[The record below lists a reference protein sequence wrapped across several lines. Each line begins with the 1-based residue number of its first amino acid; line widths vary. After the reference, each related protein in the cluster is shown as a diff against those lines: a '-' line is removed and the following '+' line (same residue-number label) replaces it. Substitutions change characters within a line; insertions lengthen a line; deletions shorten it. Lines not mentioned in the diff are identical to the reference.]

1 MEFLEDKT
9 ITDKIIE
16 KLNRSFEQ
24 IQLIISEMKT
34 SQKILSDKIT
44 QFKTMYT
51 ELVKMN
57 QTKIFIFCL
66 DSLYFQ
72 YKSSFMD
79 LEAMENNRKFIMNRM
94 YCDYYKLYH
103 IIVSELND
111 KKILQIELKTYPQY
125 KDLDVLYEYKNE
137 SIQHIHSDIL
147 LILHKLY
154 EKYKNNQMGVQEHID
169 SKKSVL
175 SISNFLNTLKFENG
189 LLENQIM
196 LYINY
201 MAFFQFT
208 QKKMLIKLYNKMS
221 DFNKDIDEY
230 LNFKNIISID
240 DINSNTSESVK
251 DNIDEYDSSFL
262 NNSADNSIADSLSY
276 QNIIITD
283 KSDILDLRDFTP
295 LNGMPSS
302 VPLDI
307 QCKQLPINKL
317 NGTPQTAA
325 SPISNLHQYKSEDS
339 EDIEY
344 IFGNF

>member
-1 MEFLEDKT
+1 MDFIEDQE

-16 KLNRSFEQ
+16 KLNRNFEG
-24 IQLIISEMKT
+24 IQLIITEMKISKT
-34 SQKILSDKIT
+34 ILSDKIT

-51 ELVKMN
+51 ELVKTN

-72 YKSSFMD
+72 YKSSLMD

-103 IIVSELND
+103 IIVAELNE
-111 KKILQIELKTYPQY
+111 KKILQIELKTYPHY
-125 KDLDVLYEYKNE
+125 KDLDVLYEYNIE

-169 SKKSVL
+169 TKKSVL

-208 QKKMLIKLYNKMS
+208 QKKMLIKLYNRMS
-221 DFNKDIDEY
+221 YFNKEIDDY
-230 LNFKNIISID
+230 LNFKTIVSID
-240 DINSNTSESVK
+240 DINSNSSESVK
-251 DNIDEYDSSFL
+251 DNTD
-262 NNSADNSIADSLSY
+262 NSDTDNSGDNSIEDSLNY
-276 QNIIITD
+276 QNILLND
-283 KSDILDLRDFTP
+283 KINNL
-295 LNGMPSS
+295 
-302 VPLDI
+302 VI
-307 QCKQLPINKL
+307 QKTQEPKNQIK
-317 NGTPQTAA
+317 
-325 SPISNLHQYKSEDS
+325 KVDSEDS